1 MILCASLHTGNYFV
15 HVSYL
20 CFKNVKLVFIFSV
33 ILTIKMSYFTVHIL
47 VKAFVLNNSYTFK
60 FSLEVVKQII
70 GRVMR
75 LTCTDEI

>member
-1 MILCASLHTGNYFV
+1 MFQKRQISIY
-15 HVSYL
+15 
-20 CFKNVKLVFIFSV
+20 ISV